1 MLGLIYTKKM
11 NDPIVNNKEIK
22 IISVTELNKLAKSLL
37 ENGIPKLWI
46 EGEISNLARPA
57 SGHIY
62 FSLKDETSQIRCAWF
77 KQRQSINAKDI
88 SNGLNMLAL
97 GKISLY
103 QPRGEYQFIIE
114 KMETAGEGD
123 LKRKYEELKQKLFN
137 EGLFEREKKLE
148 IPKLPKKIGV
158 ITSPSGAA
166 IRDILSI
173 LKRRYPLLPI
183 VIYPITVQGDNAAPD
198 IEIALKKANLRADC
212 DVLILTRGGGSLE
225 DLWAFNEEIVARAIH
240 ASKIP
245 IISAIGHETD
255 TTIADFVSDI
265 RAPTPSGAA
274 EIVTPDQS
282 ELLKLL
288 ETLFGRIEHV
298 TTQYINS
305 KSQSMDW
312 LSKRLSQSSPIMTV
326 RKQIEISGNLRKLL
340 FSSIGRNLSLHT
352 RAVDNLKFRLNS
364 SSPKLKIQKAISHLS
379 EIQLKITTS
388 TKSSVIKLNSQLN
401 TLGKT
406 LDSLSPLKTLDRGYA
421 VVRDSDTK
429 KIISSSVKVSINSEI
444 DIKLAKG
451 EIAAKVIKRK
461 R

>member
-1 MLGLIYTKKM
+1 MGLIYTKKM
-11 NDPIVNNKEIK
+11 NDDITDNKEIK

-77 KQRQSINAKDI
+77 KQRQSINANDI
-88 SNGLNMLAL
+88 SNGMKMLAL

-137 EGLFEREKKLE
+137 EGLFDRERKLE

-158 ITSPSGAA
+158 VTSPSGAA
-166 IRDILSI
+166 IRDVLSI
-173 LKRRYPLLPI
+173 LNRRFPLLPI
-183 VIYPITVQGDNAAPD
+183 VIFPITVQGDNAAPD
-198 IEIALKKANLRADC
+198 IENALKKANLRADC

-240 ASKIP
+240 ASEIP

-274 EIVTPDQS
+274 EIVTPDQN

-288 ETLFGRIEHV
+288 ETLIERIENE
-298 TTQYINS
+298 TNQYINS

-312 LSKRLSQSSPIMTV
+312 LSKRLSQSSPIMIV
-326 RKQIEISGNLRKLL
+326 RRQIEISVNSRKLL
-340 FSSIGRNLSLHT
+340 FSSIGRNLSLQT
-352 RAVDNLKFRLNS
+352 KAVDNLKFRLNS
-364 SSPKLKIQKAISHLS
+364 ISPKLKIQKTIFHLS
-379 EIQLKITTS
+379 EVQLKITTS
-388 TKSSVIKLNSQLN
+388 TKSTVTRLNSRLT

-421 VVRDSDTK
+421 VARDSKTK
-429 KIISSSVKVSINSEI
+429 KIISNSERVSINSQI

-451 EIAAKVIKRK
+451 EIAAKVVERK
-461 R
+461 E

>member
-1 MLGLIYTKKM
+1 M
-11 NDPIVNNKEIK
+11 NDPIADNKEIK

-77 KQRQSINAKDI
+77 KQRQSINANDI
-88 SNGLNMLAL
+88 SNGMKMLAL

-137 EGLFEREKKLE
+137 EGLFDREKKLE

-166 IRDILSI
+166 IRDVLSI
-173 LKRRYPLLPI
+173 LKRRFPLLPI
-183 VIYPITVQGDNAAPD
+183 VIFPITVQGDNAAPD
-198 IEIALKKANLRADC
+198 IENALKKANLRADC

-240 ASKIP
+240 MSKIP

-255 TTIADFVSDI
+255 TTIADFVSDV

-274 EIVTPDQS
+274 EIVTPDQN

-288 ETLFGRIEHV
+288 KTLFGRIEHE
-298 TTQYINS
+298 TNQYINS

-312 LSKRLSQSSPIMTV
+312 LSKRLSQSNPIMTV

-340 FSSIGRNLSLHT
+340 FSSIGRNLSLHSK
-352 RAVDNLKFRLNS
+352 AVDSLKFRLNS
-364 SSPKLKIQKAISHLS
+364 SSPKLEIQKAISHLS
-379 EIQLKITTS
+379 EMQLKITTS
-388 TKSSVIKLNSQLN
+388 TKSSVTKLNSQL
-401 TLGKT
+401 TALGKT

-421 VVRDSDTK
+421 VARDSKTK
-429 KIISSSVKVSINSEI
+429 KIISNSEKVSINSQI

-461 R
+461 G

>member
-1 MLGLIYTKKM
+1 M
-11 NDPIVNNKEIK
+11 NDPIADNKEIK

-77 KQRQSINAKDI
+77 KQRQSINANDI
-88 SNGLNMLAL
+88 SNGMKMLAL

-137 EGLFEREKKLE
+137 EGLFDREKKLE
-148 IPKLPKKIGV
+148 IPTLPKKIGV

-166 IRDILSI
+166 IRDVLSI
-173 LKRRYPLLPI
+173 LKRRFPLLPI
-183 VIYPITVQGDNAAPD
+183 VIFPITVQGDNAAPD
-198 IEIALKKANLRADC
+198 IENALKNANLRADC

-274 EIVTPDQS
+274 EIVTPDQN

-288 ETLFGRIEHV
+288 KTLFGRIEHE
-298 TTQYINS
+298 TNQYINS

-312 LSKRLSQSSPIMTV
+312 LSKRLSQSNPIMTV

-340 FSSIGRNLSLHT
+340 FSSIGRNLSIHSK
-352 RAVDNLKFRLNS
+352 AVDSLKFRLNS
-364 SSPKLKIQKAISHLS
+364 SSPKLEIQKAISHLS
-379 EIQLKITTS
+379 EMQLKITTS
-388 TKSSVIKLNSQLN
+388 TKSSVTKLNSQL
-401 TLGKT
+401 TALGKT

-421 VVRDSDTK
+421 VARDSKTK
-429 KIISSSVKVSINSEI
+429 KIISNSEKVSINSQI

-461 R
+461 G

>member
-1 MLGLIYTKKM
+1 M
-11 NDPIVNNKEIK
+11 NDPIADNKEIK

-46 EGEISNLARPA
+46 EGEISNLAKPA

-77 KQRQSINAKDI
+77 KQRQSINANDI
-88 SNGLNMLAL
+88 SNGMKMLAL

-137 EGLFEREKKLE
+137 EGLFDRERKLE

-166 IRDILSI
+166 IRDVLSI
-173 LKRRYPLLPI
+173 LKRRFPLLPI
-183 VIYPITVQGDNAAPD
+183 VIFPITVQGDNAAPD
-198 IEIALKKANLRADC
+198 IENALKKANLRADC

-240 ASKIP
+240 VSKIP

-255 TTIADFVSDI
+255 TTIADFVSDV

-274 EIVTPDQS
+274 EIVTPDQN

-288 ETLFGRIEHV
+288 KTLFGRIEHE
-298 TTQYINS
+298 TNQYINS

-312 LSKRLSQSSPIMTV
+312 LSKRLSQSNTIMTV

-340 FSSIGRNLSLHT
+340 FSSIGRNLSIHSK
-352 RAVDNLKFRLNS
+352 AVDSLKFRLNS
-364 SSPKLKIQKAISHLS
+364 SSPKLEIQKAISHLS
-379 EIQLKITTS
+379 EMQLKISTS
-388 TKSSVIKLNSQLN
+388 TKSSVTKRNSQL
-401 TLGKT
+401 TALGKT

-421 VVRDSDTK
+421 VARDSKTK
-429 KIISSSVKVSINSEI
+429 KIISNSEKVSINSQI

-451 EIAAKVIKRK
+451 EIAAKVTKRK
-461 R
+461 V

>member
-1 MLGLIYTKKM
+1 M
-11 NDPIVNNKEIK
+11 NDPIADNKEIK

-46 EGEISNLARPA
+46 EGEISNLAKPA

-77 KQRQSINAKDI
+77 KQRQSINANDF
-88 SNGLNMLAL
+88 SNGMKMLAL

-137 EGLFEREKKLE
+137 EGLFDRERKLE

-166 IRDILSI
+166 IRDVLSI
-173 LKRRYPLLPI
+173 LKRRFPLLPI
-183 VIYPITVQGDNAAPD
+183 VIFPITVQGDNAAPD
-198 IEIALKKANLRADC
+198 IENALKNANLRADC

-240 ASKIP
+240 VSKIP

-255 TTIADFVSDI
+255 TTIADFVSDV

-274 EIVTPDQS
+274 EIVTPDQN

-288 ETLFGRIEHV
+288 KTLFGRIEHE
-298 TTQYINS
+298 TNQYINS

-326 RKQIEISGNLRKLL
+326 RKQVEISGNLRKLL
-340 FSSIGRNLSLHT
+340 FSSIGRNLSIHSK
-352 RAVDNLKFRLNS
+352 AVDSLKFRLNS
-364 SSPKLKIQKAISHLS
+364 SSPKLEIQKAISHLS
-379 EIQLKITTS
+379 EMQLKITTS
-388 TKSSVIKLNSQLN
+388 TKSSVTKLNSQL
-401 TLGKT
+401 TALGKT

-421 VVRDSDTK
+421 VARDSKTK
-429 KIISSSVKVSINSEI
+429 KIISNSEKVSINSQI

-461 R
+461 G

>member
-1 MLGLIYTKKM
+1 M
-11 NDPIVNNKEIK
+11 NDPIADNKEIK

-62 FSLKDETSQIRCAWF
+62 FSLKDEASQIRCAWF
-77 KQRQSINAKDI
+77 KQRQSINANDI
-88 SNGLNMLAL
+88 SNGMKMLAL

-137 EGLFEREKKLE
+137 EGLFDREKKLQ

-166 IRDILSI
+166 IRDVLSI
-173 LKRRYPLLPI
+173 LKRRFPLLPI
-183 VIYPITVQGDNAAPD
+183 VIFPITVQGDNAAPD
-198 IEIALKKANLRADC
+198 IENALKNANLRADC

-240 ASKIP
+240 VSKIP

-274 EIVTPDQS
+274 EIVTPDQN

-288 ETLFGRIEHV
+288 KTLFGRIEHE
-298 TTQYINS
+298 TNQYINS

-312 LSKRLSQSSPIMTV
+312 LSKRLSQSNPIMTV

-340 FSSIGRNLSLHT
+340 FSSIGRNLSIHSK
-352 RAVDNLKFRLNS
+352 AVDSLKFRLNS
-364 SSPKLKIQKAISHLS
+364 SSPKLEIQKAISHLS
-379 EIQLKITTS
+379 EMQLKITTS
-388 TKSSVIKLNSQLN
+388 TKSSVTKLNSQL
-401 TLGKT
+401 TALGKT

-421 VVRDSDTK
+421 VARDSKTK
-429 KIISSSVKVSINSEI
+429 KIISNSEKVSINSQI

-461 R
+461 G

>member
-1 MLGLIYTKKM
+1 MALIYTKKM
-11 NDPIVNNKEIK
+11 NDPIADNKEIK

-77 KQRQSINAKDI
+77 KQRQSINVNDF
-88 SNGLNMLAL
+88 SNGMKMLAL

-137 EGLFEREKKLE
+137 EGLFDREKKLQ

-166 IRDILSI
+166 IRDVLSI
-173 LKRRYPLLPI
+173 LKRRFPLLPI
-183 VIYPITVQGDNAAPD
+183 VIFPITVQGDNAAPD
-198 IEIALKKANLRADC
+198 IENALKKANLRADC

-240 ASKIP
+240 TSKIP

-282 ELLKLL
+282 ELLNLL
-288 ETLFGRIEHV
+288 ETTSRRIEHE
-298 TTQYINS
+298 TNQYINS

-312 LSKRLSQSSPIMTV
+312 LSKRLSQSSPLMTV

-340 FSSIGRNLSLHT
+340 FSSIGHNLSLQT
-352 RAVDNLKFRLNS
+352 KAVDNFKFRLNN
-364 SSPKLKIQKAISHLS
+364 SSPTLKIQKAISHLS
-379 EIQLKITTS
+379 EMQLKITIS
-388 TKSSVIKLNSQLN
+388 TKSSLTKFNSQL
-401 TLGKT
+401 TALGKT

-421 VVRDSDTK
+421 VARDSKTK
-429 KIISSSVKVSINSEI
+429 KIISNSKKVSINSRI

-451 EIAAKVIKRK
+451 EIAAKVIERK
-461 R
+461 D

>member
-1 MLGLIYTKKM
+1 MALIYTKKM
-11 NDPIVNNKEIK
+11 SDPIADNKEIK

-77 KQRQSINAKDI
+77 KQRQSINVNDF
-88 SNGLNMLAL
+88 SNGMKMLAL

-137 EGLFEREKKLE
+137 EGLFDREKKLE

-166 IRDILSI
+166 IRDVLSI
-173 LKRRYPLLPI
+173 LKRRFPLLPI
-183 VIYPITVQGDNAAPD
+183 VIFPITVQGDNAAPD
-198 IEIALKKANLRADC
+198 IENALKKANLRADC
-212 DVLILTRGGGSLE
+212 DILILTRGGGSLE

-274 EIVTPDQS
+274 EIVTPDQN

-288 ETLFGRIEHV
+288 KTLFARIEHE
-298 TTQYINS
+298 TNQYINS

-312 LSKRLSQSSPIMTV
+312 LSKRLSQSNPIMTV

-340 FSSIGRNLSLHT
+340 FSSIGRNLSLNSK
-352 RAVDNLKFRLNS
+352 AVDSLKFRLNS
-364 SSPKLKIQKAISHLS
+364 SSPKLEIQKAISHLS
-379 EIQLKITTS
+379 EMQLKITTS
-388 TKSSVIKLNSQLN
+388 TKNSVTKLNSQL
-401 TLGKT
+401 TALGKT

-421 VVRDSDTK
+421 VARDSKTK
-429 KIISSSVKVSINSEI
+429 KIISNSEKVSINSQI

-461 R
+461 G

>member
-1 MLGLIYTKKM
+1 M
-11 NDPIVNNKEIK
+11 NDPIADNKEIK

-46 EGEISNLARPA
+46 EGEISNLAKPA

-77 KQRQSINAKDI
+77 KQRQSINANDI
-88 SNGLNMLAL
+88 SNGMKMLAL

-123 LKRKYEELKQKLFN
+123 LKRKYEQLKQKLFN
-137 EGLFEREKKLE
+137 EGLFDREKKLE

-166 IRDILSI
+166 IRDVLSI
-173 LKRRYPLLPI
+173 LKRRFPLLPI
-183 VIYPITVQGDNAAPD
+183 VIFPITVQGDNAAPD
-198 IEIALKKANLRADC
+198 IENALKNANLRADC

-240 ASKIP
+240 VSKIP

-255 TTIADFVSDI
+255 TTIADFVSDV

-274 EIVTPDQS
+274 EIVTPDQN

-288 ETLFGRIEHV
+288 KTLFGRIEHE
-298 TTQYINS
+298 TNQYINS

-312 LSKRLSQSSPIMTV
+312 LSKRLSQSNPIMTV

-340 FSSIGRNLSLHT
+340 FSSIGRNLSIHSK
-352 RAVDNLKFRLNS
+352 AVDSLKFRLNS
-364 SSPKLKIQKAISHLS
+364 SSPKLEIQKAISHLS
-379 EIQLKITTS
+379 EMQLKISTS
-388 TKSSVIKLNSQLN
+388 TKSSVTKLNSQL
-401 TLGKT
+401 TALGKT

-421 VVRDSDTK
+421 VARDSKTK
-429 KIISSSVKVSINSEI
+429 KIISNSEKVSINSQI

-461 R
+461 N

>member
-1 MLGLIYTKKM
+1 M
-11 NDPIVNNKEIK
+11 NNPIADNKEIK

-62 FSLKDETSQIRCAWF
+62 FSLKDEASQIRCAWF
-77 KQRQSINAKDI
+77 KQRQSINANDI
-88 SNGLNMLAL
+88 SNGMKMLAL

-137 EGLFEREKKLE
+137 EGLFDREKKLE

-166 IRDILSI
+166 IRDVLSI
-173 LKRRYPLLPI
+173 LKRRFPLLPI
-183 VIYPITVQGDNAAPD
+183 VIFPITVQGENAAPD
-198 IEIALKKANLRADC
+198 IENALKNANLRADC

-274 EIVTPDQS
+274 EIVTPDQN

-288 ETLFGRIEHV
+288 KTLFGRIEHE
-298 TTQYINS
+298 TNQYINS

-312 LSKRLSQSSPIMTV
+312 LSKRLSQSNPIMTV

-340 FSSIGRNLSLHT
+340 FSSIGRNLSIHSK
-352 RAVDNLKFRLNS
+352 AVDSLKFRLNS
-364 SSPKLKIQKAISHLS
+364 SSPKLEIQKAISHLS
-379 EIQLKITTS
+379 EMQLKITTS
-388 TKSSVIKLNSQLN
+388 TKSSVTKLNSQL
-401 TLGKT
+401 TALGKT
-406 LDSLSPLKTLDRGYA
+406 LDSLSPLKTLERGYA
-421 VVRDSDTK
+421 VARDSKTK
-429 KIISSSVKVSINSEI
+429 KIISNSEKVSINSQI

-461 R
+461 G

>member
-1 MLGLIYTKKM
+1 M
-11 NDPIVNNKEIK
+11 NDPIADNKEIK

-62 FSLKDETSQIRCAWF
+62 FSLKDEASQIRCAWF
-77 KQRQSINAKDI
+77 KQRQLINANDI
-88 SNGLNMLAL
+88 SNGMKMLAL

-137 EGLFEREKKLE
+137 EGLFDREKKLQ
-148 IPKLPKKIGV
+148 IPTLPKKIGV

-166 IRDILSI
+166 IRDVLSI
-173 LKRRYPLLPI
+173 LKRRFPLLPI
-183 VIYPITVQGDNAAPD
+183 VIFPIAVQGDNAAPD
-198 IEIALKKANLRADC
+198 IENALKNANLRADC

-274 EIVTPDQS
+274 EIVTPDQN

-288 ETLFGRIEHV
+288 KTLFGRIEHE
-298 TTQYINS
+298 TNQYINS

-312 LSKRLSQSSPIMTV
+312 LSKRLSQSNPIMNV

-340 FSSIGRNLSLHT
+340 FSSIGRNLSLHSK
-352 RAVDNLKFRLNS
+352 AIDSLKFRLNS
-364 SSPKLKIQKAISHLS
+364 SSPKLEIQKAISHLS
-379 EIQLKITTS
+379 EMQLKITTS
-388 TKSSVIKLNSQLN
+388 TKSSVTKLNSQL
-401 TLGKT
+401 TALGKT

-421 VVRDSDTK
+421 VARDSKTK
-429 KIISSSVKVSINSEI
+429 KIISNSEKVSINSQI

-461 R
+461 G

>member
-1 MLGLIYTKKM
+1 M
-11 NDPIVNNKEIK
+11 NDPIADNKEIK

-46 EGEISNLARPA
+46 EGEISNLAKPA

-77 KQRQSINAKDI
+77 KQRQSINANDI
-88 SNGLNMLAL
+88 SNGMKMLAL

-137 EGLFEREKKLE
+137 EGLFDRERKLE

-166 IRDILSI
+166 IRDVLSI
-173 LKRRYPLLPI
+173 LKRRFPLLPI
-183 VIYPITVQGDNAAPD
+183 VIFPITVQGDNAAPD
-198 IEIALKKANLRADC
+198 IENALKNANLRADC

-240 ASKIP
+240 VSKIP

-255 TTIADFVSDI
+255 TTIADFVSDV

-282 ELLKLL
+282 ELLNLL
-288 ETLFGRIEHV
+288 ETTSRRIEHE
-298 TTQYINS
+298 TNQYINS

-312 LSKRLSQSSPIMTV
+312 LSKRLSQSNPIMTV

-340 FSSIGRNLSLHT
+340 FSSIGHNLSIHSK
-352 RAVDNLKFRLNS
+352 AVDGLKFKLNS
-364 SSPKLKIQKAISHLS
+364 SSPKLEIQKAISHLS
-379 EIQLKITTS
+379 EMQLKITTS
-388 TKSSVIKLNSQLN
+388 TKSSVTKLNSQL
-401 TLGKT
+401 TALGKT

-421 VVRDSDTK
+421 VARDSKTK
-429 KIISSSVKVSINSEI
+429 KIISNSEKVSINSQI

-461 R
+461 G

>member
-1 MLGLIYTKKM
+1 M
-11 NDPIVNNKEIK
+11 NDPIADNKEIK

-77 KQRQSINAKDI
+77 KQRQSINANDI
-88 SNGLNMLAL
+88 SNGMKMLAL

-137 EGLFEREKKLE
+137 EGLFDREKKLQ

-166 IRDILSI
+166 IRDVLSI
-173 LKRRYPLLPI
+173 LKRRFPLLPI
-183 VIYPITVQGDNAAPD
+183 VIFPITVQGDNAAPD
-198 IEIALKKANLRADC
+198 IENALKKANLRADC

-240 ASKIP
+240 TSKIP

-282 ELLKLL
+282 ELLNLL
-288 ETLFGRIEHV
+288 ETTSRRIEHE
-298 TTQYINS
+298 TNQYINS

-312 LSKRLSQSSPIMTV
+312 LSKRLSQSSPLMTV
-326 RKQIEISGNLRKLL
+326 RKKIEISGNLRKLL
-340 FSSIGRNLSLHT
+340 FSSIGHNLSLQT
-352 RAVDNLKFRLNS
+352 KAVDNFKFRLNN
-364 SSPKLKIQKAISHLS
+364 SSPTLKIQKAISNLS
-379 EIQLKITTS
+379 EMQLKITAS
-388 TKSSVIKLNSQLN
+388 TKSSLTKFNSQL
-401 TLGKT
+401 TALGKT

-421 VVRDSDTK
+421 VARDSKTK
-429 KIISSSVKVSINSEI
+429 KIISNSEKVSINSRI

-451 EIAAKVIKRK
+451 EIAAKVIERK
-461 R
+461 D

>member
-1 MLGLIYTKKM
+1 M
-11 NDPIVNNKEIK
+11 NDPIADNKEIK

-77 KQRQSINAKDI
+77 KQRQSINANDI
-88 SNGLNMLAL
+88 SNGTKMLAL

-137 EGLFEREKKLE
+137 EGLFDREKKLE

-166 IRDILSI
+166 IRDVLSI
-173 LKRRYPLLPI
+173 LKRRFPLLPI
-183 VIYPITVQGDNAAPD
+183 VIFPITVQGDNAAPD
-198 IEIALKKANLRADC
+198 IENALKNANLRADC

-274 EIVTPDQS
+274 EIVTPDQN

-288 ETLFGRIEHV
+288 KTLFGRIEHE
-298 TTQYINS
+298 TNQYINS

-312 LSKRLSQSSPIMTV
+312 LSKRLSQSNPIMTV

-340 FSSIGRNLSLHT
+340 FSSIGRNLSLNSK
-352 RAVDNLKFRLNS
+352 AVDSLKFRLNS
-364 SSPKLKIQKAISHLS
+364 SSPKLEIQKAISHLS
-379 EIQLKITTS
+379 EMQLKITTS
-388 TKSSVIKLNSQLN
+388 TKSSVTKLNSQL
-401 TLGKT
+401 TALGKT

-421 VVRDSDTK
+421 VARDSKTK
-429 KIISSSVKVSINSEI
+429 KIISNSEKVSINSQI

-461 R
+461 G

>member
-1 MLGLIYTKKM
+1 M
-11 NDPIVNNKEIK
+11 NDPIADNKEIK

-77 KQRQSINAKDI
+77 KQRQSINANDI
-88 SNGLNMLAL
+88 SNGMKMLAL

-137 EGLFEREKKLE
+137 EGLFDREKKLE

-166 IRDILSI
+166 IRDVLSI
-173 LKRRYPLLPI
+173 LKRRFPLLPI
-183 VIYPITVQGDNAAPD
+183 VIFPITVQGDNAAPD
-198 IEIALKKANLRADC
+198 IENALKNANLRADC

-240 ASKIP
+240 VSKIP

-274 EIVTPDQS
+274 EIVTPDQN

-288 ETLFGRIEHV
+288 KTLFGRIEHE
-298 TTQYINS
+298 TNQYINS

-312 LSKRLSQSSPIMTV
+312 LSKRLSQSNPIMTV
-326 RKQIEISGNLRKLL
+326 RKQIEISGNLRKVL
-340 FSSIGRNLSLHT
+340 FSSIGRNLSIHSK
-352 RAVDNLKFRLNS
+352 AVDSLKFRLNS
-364 SSPKLKIQKAISHLS
+364 SSPKLEIQKAISHLS
-379 EIQLKITTS
+379 EMQLKITTS
-388 TKSSVIKLNSQLN
+388 TKSSVTNLNSQLT

-421 VVRDSDTK
+421 VARDSKTK
-429 KIISSSVKVSINSEI
+429 KIISNSEKVSINSQI

-451 EIAAKVIKRK
+451 EIAAKVTERK
-461 R
+461 D

>member
-1 MLGLIYTKKM
+1 M
-11 NDPIVNNKEIK
+11 NDPIADNKEIK

-46 EGEISNLARPA
+46 EGEISNLAKPA

-77 KQRQSINAKDI
+77 KQRQSINANDI
-88 SNGLNMLAL
+88 SNGMKMLAL

-137 EGLFEREKKLE
+137 EGLFDRERKLE

-166 IRDILSI
+166 IRDVLSI
-173 LKRRYPLLPI
+173 LKRRFPLLPI
-183 VIYPITVQGDNAAPD
+183 VIFPITVQGDNAAPD
-198 IEIALKKANLRADC
+198 IENALKNANLRADC

-240 ASKIP
+240 MSKIP

-255 TTIADFVSDI
+255 TTIADFVSDV

-274 EIVTPDQS
+274 EIVTPDQN

-288 ETLFGRIEHV
+288 KTLFGRIEHE
-298 TTQYINS
+298 TNQYINS

-312 LSKRLSQSSPIMTV
+312 LSKRLSQSNPIMTV

-340 FSSIGRNLSLHT
+340 FSSIGRNLSLNSK
-352 RAVDNLKFRLNS
+352 AVDSLKFRLNS
-364 SSPKLKIQKAISHLS
+364 SSPKLEIQKAISHLS
-379 EIQLKITTS
+379 EMQLKITTS
-388 TKSSVIKLNSQLN
+388 TKNSVTKLNSQL
-401 TLGKT
+401 TALGKT

-421 VVRDSDTK
+421 VARDSKTK
-429 KIISSSVKVSINSEI
+429 KIISNSEKVSINSQI

-461 R
+461 G

>member
-1 MLGLIYTKKM
+1 M
-11 NDPIVNNKEIK
+11 NDDIADNKEIK
-22 IISVTELNKLAKSLL
+22 IISVTEINKLAKSLL

-62 FSLKDETSQIRCAWF
+62 LSLKDETSQIRCAWF
-77 KQRQSINAKDI
+77 KQRQSIKANYI
-88 SNGLNMLAL
+88 SNGMKMLAL

-123 LKRKYEELKQKLFN
+123 LKRKYEELKQKLSN
-137 EGLFEREKKLE
+137 EGLFDRERKLE
-148 IPKLPKKIGV
+148 IPKMPKKIGV
-158 ITSPSGAA
+158 VTSPSGAA
-166 IRDILSI
+166 IRDVLSI
-173 LKRRYPLLPI
+173 LNRRFPLLPI
-183 VIYPITVQGDNAAPD
+183 IIFPITVQGDNAASD
-198 IEIALKKANLRADC
+198 IENALKKANLRADC

-240 ASKIP
+240 ASEIP

-255 TTIADFVSDI
+255 TTIADFISDM
-265 RAPTPSGAA
+265 RAPTPSSAA

-282 ELLKLL
+282 EVLKLL
-288 ETLFGRIEHV
+288 ETLFGRIEQE
-298 TTQYINS
+298 TSQYINS

-326 RKQIEISGNLRKLL
+326 KRQIEMSGNLRKLL
-340 FSSIGRNLSLHT
+340 FSSIGRNLSLHNKS
-352 RAVDNLKFRLNS
+352 VDNLKFRLNS
-364 SSPKLKIQKAISHLS
+364 SSPKFKIQKTISHLS
-379 EIQLKITTS
+379 ELQLKIIAT
-388 TKSSVIKLNSQLN
+388 TKSSVTRLNSQLT

-421 VVRDSDTK
+421 VARDSKTK
-429 KIISSSVKVSINSEI
+429 KIISNSERVNINSQI

-451 EIAAKVIKRK
+451 EIAAKVVERK
-461 R
+461 E

>member
-1 MLGLIYTKKM
+1 MLIYTKKM
-11 NDPIVNNKEIK
+11 NDPIADNKEIK

-77 KQRQSINAKDI
+77 KQRQSINANDI
-88 SNGLNMLAL
+88 SNGMKMLAL

-137 EGLFEREKKLE
+137 EGLFDREKKLQ

-166 IRDILSI
+166 IRDVLSI
-173 LKRRYPLLPI
+173 LKRRFPLLPI
-183 VIYPITVQGDNAAPD
+183 VIFPITVQGDNAAPD
-198 IEIALKKANLRADC
+198 IEDALKKANLRADC

-240 ASKIP
+240 TSKIP

-282 ELLKLL
+282 ELLNLL
-288 ETLFGRIEHV
+288 ETTSRRIEHE
-298 TTQYINS
+298 TNQYINS

-312 LSKRLSQSSPIMTV
+312 LSKRLSQSSPLMTV

-340 FSSIGRNLSLHT
+340 FSSISHNLSLQT
-352 RAVDNLKFRLNS
+352 KAVDNFKFRLNN
-364 SSPKLKIQKAISHLS
+364 SSPTLKIQKAISHLS
-379 EIQLKITTS
+379 EMQLKITVS
-388 TKSSVIKLNSQLN
+388 TKSSLTKFNSQL
-401 TLGKT
+401 TALGKT

-421 VVRDSDTK
+421 VARDSKTK
-429 KIISSSVKVSINSEI
+429 KIISNSEKVSINSQI

-461 R
+461 G

>member
-1 MLGLIYTKKM
+1 M
-11 NDPIVNNKEIK
+11 NDPIEDNKEIK

-57 SGHIY
+57 SGHVY

-77 KQRQSINAKDI
+77 KQRQSINANDI
-88 SNGLNMLAL
+88 SNGTKMLAL

-137 EGLFEREKKLE
+137 EGLFDREKKLQ

-166 IRDILSI
+166 IRDVLSI
-173 LKRRYPLLPI
+173 LKRRFPLLPI
-183 VIYPITVQGDNAAPD
+183 VIFPITVQGDNAAPD
-198 IEIALKKANLRADC
+198 IENALKKANLRADC

-240 ASKIP
+240 TSKIP

-288 ETLFGRIEHV
+288 ETMSRRIEHEIN
-298 TTQYINS
+298 QYINS

-312 LSKRLSQSSPIMTV
+312 LSKRLSQSSPKMTV
-326 RKQIEISGNLRKLL
+326 RKKIEILGNLRKLL
-340 FSSIGRNLSLHT
+340 FSSIGHNLSFHT
-352 RAVDNLKFRLNS
+352 KAVDNFKFRLNN
-364 SSPKLKIQKAISHLS
+364 SSPTLKIQRAISHLS
-379 EIQLKITTS
+379 EMQLKITAS
-388 TKSSVIKLNSQLN
+388 TKSSLTKFNSQL
-401 TLGKT
+401 TALGKT

-421 VVRDSDTK
+421 VARDSKTK
-429 KIISSSVKVSINSEI
+429 KIISNSEKVSINSRI

-451 EIAAKVIKRK
+451 EIAAKVIERK
-461 R
+461 D

>member
-1 MLGLIYTKKM
+1 MALIYTKKM
-11 NDPIVNNKEIK
+11 NDPIADNKEIK

-77 KQRQSINAKDI
+77 KQRQSINVNDF
-88 SNGLNMLAL
+88 SNGMKMLAL

-137 EGLFEREKKLE
+137 EGLFDRERKLE

-166 IRDILSI
+166 IRDVLSI
-173 LKRRYPLLPI
+173 LKRRFPLLPI
-183 VIYPITVQGDNAAPD
+183 VIFPITVQGDNAAPD
-198 IEIALKKANLRADC
+198 IENALKKANLRADC

-240 ASKIP
+240 VSKIP

-282 ELLKLL
+282 ELLNLL
-288 ETLFGRIEHV
+288 ETTSRRIEHE
-298 TTQYINS
+298 TNQYINS

-312 LSKRLSQSSPIMTV
+312 LSKRLSQSSPLMTV

-340 FSSIGRNLSLHT
+340 FSSIGHNLSLQT
-352 RAVDNLKFRLNS
+352 KAVDNFKFRLNN
-364 SSPKLKIQKAISHLS
+364 SSPTLKIQKAISHLS
-379 EIQLKITTS
+379 EMQLKITIS
-388 TKSSVIKLNSQLN
+388 TKSSLKFNSQL
-401 TLGKT
+401 TALGKT
-406 LDSLSPLKTLDRGYA
+406 LDS
-421 VVRDSDTK
+421 
-429 KIISSSVKVSINSEI
+429 
-444 DIKLAKG
+444 
-451 EIAAKVIKRK
+451 
-461 R
+461 

>member
-1 MLGLIYTKKM
+1 M
-11 NDPIVNNKEIK
+11 NDPIADNKEIK

-37 ENGIPKLWI
+37 ENGIPRLWI

-77 KQRQSINAKDI
+77 KQRQSINANDI
-88 SNGLNMLAL
+88 SNGMKMLAL

-137 EGLFEREKKLE
+137 EGLFDREKKLQ
-148 IPKLPKKIGV
+148 IPELPKKIGV

-166 IRDILSI
+166 IRDVLSI
-173 LKRRYPLLPI
+173 LKRRFPLLPI
-183 VIYPITVQGDNAAPD
+183 VIFPITVQGDNAAPD
-198 IEIALKKANLRADC
+198 IENALKKANLRADC

-240 ASKIP
+240 TSKIP

-288 ETLFGRIEHV
+288 ETMSRRIEHEIN
-298 TTQYINS
+298 QYINS

-312 LSKRLSQSSPIMTV
+312 LSKRLSQSSPKMTV
-326 RKQIEISGNLRKLL
+326 RKKIEILGNLRKLL
-340 FSSIGRNLSLHT
+340 FSSIGHNLSFHT
-352 RAVDNLKFRLNS
+352 KAVDNFKFRLNN
-364 SSPKLKIQKAISHLS
+364 SSPTLKIQRAISHLS
-379 EIQLKITTS
+379 EMQLKITAS
-388 TKSSVIKLNSQLN
+388 TKSSLTKFNSQLSA
-401 TLGKT
+401 LGKT

-421 VVRDSDTK
+421 VARDSKTK
-429 KIISSSVKVSINSEI
+429 KIISNSEKVSINSRI

-451 EIAAKVIKRK
+451 EIAAKVIERK
-461 R
+461 D

>member
-1 MLGLIYTKKM
+1 M
-11 NDPIVNNKEIK
+11 NDPIADNKEIK

-77 KQRQSINAKDI
+77 KQRQSINANDI
-88 SNGLNMLAL
+88 SNGMKMLAL

-137 EGLFEREKKLE
+137 EGLFDREKKLQ

-166 IRDILSI
+166 IRDVLSI
-173 LKRRYPLLPI
+173 LKRRFPLLPI
-183 VIYPITVQGDNAAPD
+183 VIFPITVQGDNAAPD
-198 IEIALKKANLRADC
+198 IENALKKANLRADC

-274 EIVTPDQS
+274 EIVTPDQN

-288 ETLFGRIEHV
+288 KTLFGRIEHE
-298 TTQYINS
+298 TNQYINS

-312 LSKRLSQSSPIMTV
+312 LSKRLSQSNPIMTV

-340 FSSIGRNLSLHT
+340 FSSIGRNLSIHSK
-352 RAVDNLKFRLNS
+352 AVDSLKFRLNS
-364 SSPKLKIQKAISHLS
+364 SSPKLEIQKAISHLS
-379 EIQLKITTS
+379 EMQLKITAS
-388 TKSSVIKLNSQLN
+388 TKSSLTKLNSQL
-401 TLGKT
+401 TALGKT

-421 VVRDSDTK
+421 VARDSKTK
-429 KIISSSVKVSINSEI
+429 KIISNSEKVSINSQI

-461 R
+461 G

>member
-1 MLGLIYTKKM
+1 M
-11 NDPIVNNKEIK
+11 NDPIADNKEIK

-77 KQRQSINAKDI
+77 KQRQSINANDI
-88 SNGLNMLAL
+88 SNGMKMLAL

-137 EGLFEREKKLE
+137 EGLFDREKKLQ

-166 IRDILSI
+166 IRDVLSI
-173 LKRRYPLLPI
+173 LKRRFPLLPI
-183 VIYPITVQGDNAAPD
+183 VIFPITVQGDNAAPD
-198 IEIALKKANLRADC
+198 IENALKKANLRADC

-240 ASKIP
+240 TSKIP

-282 ELLKLL
+282 ELLNLL
-288 ETLFGRIEHV
+288 ETTSRRIEHEIN
-298 TTQYINS
+298 QYINS

-312 LSKRLSQSSPIMTV
+312 LSKRLSQSSPLMTV
-326 RKQIEISGNLRKLL
+326 RKKIEISDNLRKLL
-340 FSSIGRNLSLHT
+340 FSSIGHNLSLHSK
-352 RAVDNLKFRLNS
+352 AVDSLKFRLNS
-364 SSPKLKIQKAISHLS
+364 SSPKLEIQKAISHLS
-379 EIQLKITTS
+379 EMQLKITAS
-388 TKSSVIKLNSQLN
+388 TKSSLTKFNSQL
-401 TLGKT
+401 TALGKT

-421 VVRDSDTK
+421 VARDSKTK
-429 KIISSSVKVSINSEI
+429 KIISNSEKVSINSRI

-451 EIAAKVIKRK
+451 EIAAKVIERK
-461 R
+461 D

>member
-1 MLGLIYTKKM
+1 M
-11 NDPIVNNKEIK
+11 NDPIADNKEIK

-46 EGEISNLARPA
+46 EGEISNLARPV

-62 FSLKDETSQIRCAWF
+62 FSLKDETSQIRCVWF
-77 KQRQSINAKDI
+77 KQRQSTNANDI
-88 SNGLNMLAL
+88 SNGMKMLAL

-137 EGLFEREKKLE
+137 EGLFDREKKLE

-166 IRDILSI
+166 IRDVLSI
-173 LKRRYPLLPI
+173 LKRRFPLLPI
-183 VIYPITVQGDNAAPD
+183 VIFPITVQGDNAAPD
-198 IEIALKKANLRADC
+198 IENALKNANLRADC

-274 EIVTPDQS
+274 EIVTPDQN

-288 ETLFGRIEHV
+288 KTLFGRIEHE
-298 TTQYINS
+298 TNQYINS

-352 RAVDNLKFRLNS
+352 KAVDSLKFRLNS

-379 EIQLKITTS
+379 EMQLKVTTS
-388 TKSSVIKLNSQLN
+388 TKSSVTKLNSQLT

-406 LDSLSPLKTLDRGYA
+406 LDSLSPLKTLERGYA
-421 VVRDSDTK
+421 VARDSKTK
-429 KIISSSVKVSINSEI
+429 KIISNSEKVSINSQI

-451 EIAAKVIKRK
+451 EIATKVIKRK
-461 R
+461 G

>member
-1 MLGLIYTKKM
+1 M
-11 NDPIVNNKEIK
+11 NDPIADNKEIK

-77 KQRQSINAKDI
+77 KQRQSINANDI
-88 SNGLNMLAL
+88 SNGMKMLAL

-137 EGLFEREKKLE
+137 EGLFDREKKLQ
-148 IPKLPKKIGV
+148 IPTLPKKIGV

-166 IRDILSI
+166 IRDVLSI
-173 LKRRYPLLPI
+173 LKRRFPLLPI
-183 VIYPITVQGDNAAPD
+183 VIFPITVQGDNAAPD
-198 IEIALKKANLRADC
+198 IENALKKANLRADC

-240 ASKIP
+240 TSKIP

-282 ELLKLL
+282 ELLNLL
-288 ETLFGRIEHV
+288 ETTSRRIEHE
-298 TTQYINS
+298 TNQYINS

-312 LSKRLSQSSPIMTV
+312 LSKRLSQSSPKMTV
-326 RKQIEISGNLRKLL
+326 RKKIEILGNLRKLL
-340 FSSIGRNLSLHT
+340 FSSIGHNLSLQT
-352 RAVDNLKFRLNS
+352 KAVDNFKFRLNN
-364 SSPKLKIQKAISHLS
+364 SSPTLKIQKAISNLS
-379 EIQLKITTS
+379 EMQLKITAS
-388 TKSSVIKLNSQLN
+388 TKSSLTKFNSQL
-401 TLGKT
+401 TALGKT

-421 VVRDSDTK
+421 VARDSKTK
-429 KIISSSVKVSINSEI
+429 KIISNSEKVSINSRI

-451 EIAAKVIKRK
+451 EIAAKVIERK
-461 R
+461 D

>member
-1 MLGLIYTKKM
+1 M
-11 NDPIVNNKEIK
+11 NDPIADNKEIK

-46 EGEISNLARPA
+46 EGEISNLAKPA

-77 KQRQSINAKDI
+77 KQRQSINANDI
-88 SNGLNMLAL
+88 SNGMKMLAL

-137 EGLFEREKKLE
+137 EGLFDRERKLE

-166 IRDILSI
+166 IRDVLSI
-173 LKRRYPLLPI
+173 LKRRFPLLPI
-183 VIYPITVQGDNAAPD
+183 VIFPITVQGDNAAPD
-198 IEIALKKANLRADC
+198 IENALKNANLRADC

-240 ASKIP
+240 VSKIP

-255 TTIADFVSDI
+255 TTIADFVSDV

-274 EIVTPDQS
+274 EIVTPDQN

-288 ETLFGRIEHV
+288 KTLFGRIEHE
-298 TTQYINS
+298 TNQYINS

-312 LSKRLSQSSPIMTV
+312 LSKRLSQSNPIMTV

-340 FSSIGRNLSLHT
+340 FSSIGRNLSIHSK
-352 RAVDNLKFRLNS
+352 AVDSLKFRLNS
-364 SSPKLKIQKAISHLS
+364 SSPKLEIQKAISHLS
-379 EIQLKITTS
+379 EMQLKITTS
-388 TKSSVIKLNSQLN
+388 TKSSVTKLNSQL
-401 TLGKT
+401 TALGKT

-421 VVRDSDTK
+421 VARDSKTK
-429 KIISSSVKVSINSEI
+429 KIISNSEKVSINSQI

-461 R
+461 G

>member
-1 MLGLIYTKKM
+1 M
-11 NDPIVNNKEIK
+11 NDPIADNKEIK

-77 KQRQSINAKDI
+77 KQRQSINANDI
-88 SNGLNMLAL
+88 SNGMKMLAL

-137 EGLFEREKKLE
+137 EGLFDREKKLE

-166 IRDILSI
+166 IRDVLSI
-173 LKRRYPLLPI
+173 LKRRFPLLPI
-183 VIYPITVQGDNAAPD
+183 VIFPITVQGDNAAPD
-198 IEIALKKANLRADC
+198 IENALKNANLRADC

-240 ASKIP
+240 VSKIP

-255 TTIADFVSDI
+255 TTIADFVSDV

-274 EIVTPDQS
+274 EIVTPDQN

-288 ETLFGRIEHV
+288 KTLFGRIEHE
-298 TTQYINS
+298 TNQYINS

-312 LSKRLSQSSPIMTV
+312 LSKRLSQSNPIMTV

-340 FSSIGRNLSLHT
+340 FSSIGRNLSIHSK
-352 RAVDNLKFRLNS
+352 AVDSLKFRLNS
-364 SSPKLKIQKAISHLS
+364 SSPKLEIQKAISHLS
-379 EIQLKITTS
+379 EMQLKITTS
-388 TKSSVIKLNSQLN
+388 TKSSVTKLNSQL
-401 TLGKT
+401 TALGKT

-421 VVRDSDTK
+421 VARDSKTK
-429 KIISSSVKVSINSEI
+429 KIISNSEKVSINSQI

-461 R
+461 G

>member
-1 MLGLIYTKKM
+1 M
-11 NDPIVNNKEIK
+11 NDPIADNKEIK

-77 KQRQSINAKDI
+77 KQRQSINANDI
-88 SNGLNMLAL
+88 SNGMKMLAL

-137 EGLFEREKKLE
+137 EGLFDRERKLE

-166 IRDILSI
+166 IRDVLSI
-173 LKRRYPLLPI
+173 LKRRFPLLPI
-183 VIYPITVQGDNAAPD
+183 VIFPITVQGDNAAPD
-198 IEIALKKANLRADC
+198 IENALKNANLRADC

-240 ASKIP
+240 VSKIP

-255 TTIADFVSDI
+255 TTIADFVSDL

-274 EIVTPDQS
+274 EIVTPDQN

-288 ETLFGRIEHV
+288 KTLFGRIEHE
-298 TTQYINS
+298 TNQYINS

-312 LSKRLSQSSPIMTV
+312 LSKRLSQSNPIMTV

-340 FSSIGRNLSLHT
+340 FSSIGRNLSLHSK
-352 RAVDNLKFRLNS
+352 AVDSLKFRLNS
-364 SSPKLKIQKAISHLS
+364 SSPKLEIQKAISHLS
-379 EIQLKITTS
+379 EMQLKISTS
-388 TKSSVIKLNSQLN
+388 TKSSVTKLNSQL
-401 TLGKT
+401 TALGKT

-421 VVRDSDTK
+421 VARDSKTK
-429 KIISSSVKVSINSEI
+429 KIISNSEKVSINSQI

-461 R
+461 G

>member
-1 MLGLIYTKKM
+1 M
-11 NDPIVNNKEIK
+11 NDPIADNKEIK

-77 KQRQSINAKDI
+77 KQRQSINANDI
-88 SNGLNMLAL
+88 TNGMKMLAL

-137 EGLFEREKKLE
+137 EGLFDREKKLE
-148 IPKLPKKIGV
+148 IPTLPKKIGV

-166 IRDILSI
+166 IRDVLSI
-173 LKRRYPLLPI
+173 LKRRFPLLPI
-183 VIYPITVQGDNAAPD
+183 VIFPITVQGDNAAPD
-198 IEIALKKANLRADC
+198 IENALKNANLRADC

-240 ASKIP
+240 VSKIP

-255 TTIADFVSDI
+255 TTIADFVSDV

-274 EIVTPDQS
+274 EIVTPDQN

-288 ETLFGRIEHV
+288 KTLYGRIEHE
-298 TTQYINS
+298 TNQYINS

-312 LSKRLSQSSPIMTV
+312 LSKRLSQSNPIMTV
-326 RKQIEISGNLRKLL
+326 RKQIEISGNLRKVL
-340 FSSIGRNLSLHT
+340 FSSIGRNLSIHSK
-352 RAVDNLKFRLNS
+352 AVDSLKFRLNS
-364 SSPKLKIQKAISHLS
+364 SSPKLEIQKAISHLS
-379 EIQLKITTS
+379 EMQLKITTS
-388 TKSSVIKLNSQLN
+388 TKSSVTKLNSQL
-401 TLGKT
+401 TALGKT

-421 VVRDSDTK
+421 VARDSKTK
-429 KIISSSVKVSINSEI
+429 KIISNSEKVSINSQI

-461 R
+461 G